1 MSKMFLTELKYA
13 ADCLINWLN
22 KKNKIKNLE
31 LDIHQKIKY
40 EKENPVHW
48 KNGKCCIC
56 NFPLEINPKSIS
68 VLAEEMSYL
77 DFHIRKEHKFL
88 RKFLSDDQLNKS
100 EILKSLTTY
109 YQAFETVLQIIIIL
123 EDLINDSAKF
133 DEITNG
139 ALRKFLK
146 EKCAEFSDFDEVLN
160 EIRKKEIKISN
171 KKIPKMTLDFPLSD
185 ISIQTFTSK
194 KILENIFHLIYV
206 KIHLHHCHVPA
217 RILGY
222 SHSFCN
228 WKVRGNQIGFSCPAH
243 NVFGFEFYFF

>member
-139 ALRKFLK
+139 VFCRNKLL
-146 EKCAEFSDFDEVLN
+146 FSFNYSHLNDITIEDFD
-160 EIRKKEIKISN
+160 IAISN
-171 KKIPKMTLDFPLSD
+171 KCKILLDFH
-185 ISIQTFTSK
+185 IFK
-194 KILENIFHLIYV
+194 KKMLLV
-206 KIHLHHCHVPA
+206 KNLVAC
-217 RILGY
+217 
-222 SHSFCN
+222 SFC
-228 WKVRGNQIGFSCPAH
+228 FSV
-243 NVFGFEFYFF
+243 NYW